1 MTTQVQVAREA
12 SLSEKSLMQPHDL
25 VRETAPIRIDW

>member
-12 SLSEKSLMQPHDL
+12 SVSGRSLMQPHDL
-25 VRETAPIRIDW
+25 ERETAPIKIDW